1 MRKMMLSA
9 CVVLFTAWGLQAAPK
24 KFELKS
30 PDGSIQLSVSLNKNA
45 ELEYQVSKN
54 GEVVIQPS
62 QLGIKGDQSFTKG
75 LKISKLEKAKRISQ
89 SYSSPAEKRAQR
101 SFTANGR
108 DMIVKNK
115 AGKKLR
121 VEFAVS
127 DEGVAFRYL
136 YDSKTAVAVRGE
148 KTSFKFDAQT
158 RAWLHPHADAQTG
171 WANTQPSYEE
181 QYQYNVPVGFPA
193 PLKAGWSFP
202 ALFNTGK
209 YWVLLSESGLTPNY
223 VGTRLAKNSP
233 NGEYFIEFPQKR
245 ETIHEDHPEYVVSA
259 NVVSPWRLIVIGSL
273 ADVVESQMVTDFSP
287 EADASIDYSWVKPG
301 ISSWSWGQLKD
312 NFTVYPVQKLF
323 IEYSSKM
330 KWDYCLVDAD
340 WDRKIGY
347 DSIQMLVDLGK
358 ELNVGVLLWYNSSG
372 RWNTTPYTPKHK
384 LVDRDA
390 RRAEFKRIHEMGVKG
405 VKVDFWPGDGQS
417 TIQYYYDMMKDAAE
431 FKLLLNFHGTT
442 VPRGW
447 SRTFPHLMTM
457 ESIRGYEFMTFEQSD
472 ADMGPKHM
480 NMAPYARNVVGPMD
494 FTPVAFGEMIG
505 KQRRTWNGFELGLTV
520 VFQSGIQHFVEVP
533 ESMYKQPDYVQ
544 DYMRRVPRTWDD
556 VVLLDGYPGKYTV
569 MARRSGSSW
578 FIGGINGETEARELT
593 LDLSRLK
600 VADREL
606 TILTDGSHSREFSQQ
621 QAQIA
626 GGKMKISMK
635 ALGGFVT
642 VIE

>member
-54 GEVVIQPS
+54 GDVVIQPS

-75 LKISKLEKAKRISQ
+75 LKVSKLEKAKKISQ

-101 SFTANGR
+101 SFTANSR
-108 DMIVKNK
+108 AMIVKNK

-136 YDSKTAVAVRGE
+136 YDSKTAVAVKGE
-148 KTSFKFDAQT
+148 ITSFKFDAQT

-209 YWVLLSESGLTPNY
+209 YWVLLSESGLTPDY

-259 NVVSPWRLIVIGSL
+259 NVVSPWRLIVVGSL

-287 EADASIDYSWVKPG
+287 EADATIDYSWVKPG

-457 ESIRGYEFMTFEQSD
+457 ESIRGYEFMTFEQHD

-480 NMAPYARNVVGPMD
+480 NMAPYARNIVGPMD

-505 KQRRTWNGFELGLTV
+505 KERRTWNGFELGLTV

-578 FIGGINGETEARELT
+578 FIGGINGETVDRELT

-600 VADREL
+600 VSDREL

-635 ALGGFVT
+635 ALGGFVA